1 MALYWPKEKVALDIV
16 DDPQRNPF
24 EGDDDYTVLR
34 VTCADLADYE
44 SFSRIYQHLA
54 SLLGCRAASTKD
66 ARDANRA
73 LHTMLVNWMSNTGE
87 DLDEESMLGS
97 FPFSEG
103 GVPSGY
109 PFDVP
114 DGDDDSCEEGLFD
127 DYVRDRNLDNV
138 EILATSE
145 EEGEAMRLAARSEGR
160 HVRKVSVWEGPVPEG
175 SFEMLSSGMRMSTP
189 EYFFFRKANQLPFA
203 EAVQLG
209 CELCG
214 KYRTSITQYDAGE
227 DYDYL
232 LHTRT
237 STSLLRSYLR
247 GARGTKECKRARR
260 VLRYVS
266 DNASSPMATFLH
278 LWFCLSRTHGGY
290 GLARSEFSQV
300 YETQDGL
307 APSSAGPYLAYD
319 LVWPSK
325 RVAVQ
330 YVGSHEPSD
339 SEFSALEADFMR
351 IVCVSDKDVKSPAR
365 LDRIARRV
373 ADLLGTTL
381 PEDNEK
387 WCNTRKRLW
396 RQLEVPTY
404 PHMRLTL
411 PDIETHQMP

>member
-1 MALYWPKEKVALDIV
+1 MRGHETYDEVALDIV

-34 VTCADLADYE
+34 VTCADLSDYE

-54 SLLGCRAASTKD
+54 SLLGCKATTTKD

-73 LHTMLVNWMSNTGE
+73 LHTMLVNWMSNTDE
-87 DLDEESMLGS
+87 ELDEEAVIGS
-97 FPFSEG
+97 FTFSDE
-103 GVPSGY
+103 VPSAI
-109 PFDVP
+109 PFDSR
-114 DGDDDSCEEGLFD
+114 DGEATRGDEANA
-127 DYVRDRNLDNV
+127 DRCREHNLDNV
-138 EILATSE
+138 EILARSV
-145 EEGEAMRLAARSEGR
+145 EEGEAMRAAARSDGR

-175 SFEMLSSGMRMSTP
+175 SFEMLSSGLRMSTP

-227 DYDYL
+227 EYDYL
-232 LHTRT
+232 VHART
-237 STSLLRSYLR
+237 STSILRSYLR

-266 DNASSPMATFLH
+266 DSASSPMATFLH
-278 LWFCLSRTHGGY
+278 LWLCLSRTHGGY
-290 GLARSEFSQV
+290 GLARPEFSQV
-300 YETQDGL
+300 YDTQDGL

-319 LVWPSK
+319 LVWPTK
-325 RVAVQ
+325 HVALQ
-330 YVGSHEPSD
+330 HVGSHEPSESD
-339 SEFSALEADFMR
+339 RSALEAGFMHV
-351 IVCVSDKDVKSPAR
+351 VCVSDEDVKSLTR
-365 LDRIARRV
+365 LDRMARRV
-373 ADLLGTTL
+373 AALLNTAV
-381 PEDNEK
+381 PDDNEK

-396 RQLEVPTY
+396 RQLEVPSY

-411 PDIETHQMP
+411 PDIESHQMP